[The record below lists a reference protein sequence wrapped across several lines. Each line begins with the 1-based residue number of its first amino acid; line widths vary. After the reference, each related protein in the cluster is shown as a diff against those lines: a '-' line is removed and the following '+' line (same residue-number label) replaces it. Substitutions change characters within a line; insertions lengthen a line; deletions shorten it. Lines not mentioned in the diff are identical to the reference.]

1 MYVPSVLSDSFLS
14 DSFLGKW
21 KDDRGYKKGTS
32 NVETKSQI
40 KVVAQI
46 EMDSNQAVHFLNY

>member
-1 MYVPSVLSDSFLS
+1 MYVPSVLA